1 MGKGESLD
9 LAEPTESSVL
19 LGILPMFLRR
29 KLVED
34 RSFREKI
41 GFSAEEFVTYGED
54 AVFPRSLFFERASDA
69 LNGDGG
75 QTEIEDRAGNRWFLS
90 REQISN
96 GRVVLK
102 IANESESFFAAE
114 FFVFLSDASERLR
127 ELDFVLKDHGF
138 PSSGLSEWQDLLR
151 ERALTIDEL
160 EEFSEDIMKAPFAF
174 LKVLRRKMDGTNVRV
189 EDMVPKDIEYYENL
203 SGKGDQN
210 NLSDLMSE
218 AISRVVADYLAWDS
232 EVGPKM
238 ALLLCSHPSISSAI
252 ANSGI
257 TKSQLTE
264 VAQWARDHGD
274 VFSKV
279 GVVEVALSVA
289 QNSQELGKV
298 LDDIVQ
304 QIISLDPEDKSG
316 PLQLMMSLIVLV
328 ESEVSRTRVLRH
340 WAPTRRRLATFAH
353 AAILAREVEGR
364 KNIEV
369 LSAWI
374 MENQAHRF
382 FLQNLI
388 DLRAEPRWLP
398 DYLSPSQLKQEL
410 LGRLANAAGGM
421 SGDLPPGPLHDTLDP
436 QNPESA
442 FNRMRTIRSLFPGP
456 LEGADSSLRNPIP
469 KELEDELD
477 SSLSA
482 GALTARSVT
491 ALINTT
497 GLFKVG
503 SEKAERA
510 VEIIRASN
518 FRFVENM
525 DDVESFSL
533 THGLAE
539 VASRLRSESLARSVL
554 AMARSC
560 RDDSLNGGRYGEEV
574 IISLVAAGAFEEFDA
589 WKVFVG
595 SWLKELCFNVSKRD
609 AAELEAS
616 VEMICAVEPRLRS
629 ELGAGLAALSS
640 VN

>member
-1 MGKGESLD
+1 MDKSESLD
-9 LAEPTESSVL
+9 LTEPTESSVL
-19 LGILPMFLRR
+19 LGILPMFLRQ

-41 GFSAEEFVTYGED
+41 DFSAEEFVTYGED
-54 AVFPRSLFFERASDA
+54 AVFPRSLFFKKVSDA
-69 LNGDGG
+69 LNGVRD
-75 QTEIEDRAGNRWFLS
+75 QSEIEDQAGNRWFLS
-90 REQISN
+90 REQISS

-102 IANESESFFAAE
+102 IANDSESFFAAE

-127 ELDFVLKDHGF
+127 ELDVALKDHGF
-138 PSSGLSEWQDLLR
+138 PSSGLSEWKDLLR

-160 EEFSEDIMKAPFAF
+160 EEFSKDTMKTPFAF
-174 LKVLRRKMDGTNVRV
+174 LKVFRRKMEGTNVRA

-203 SGKGDQN
+203 SGKGDHN
-210 NLSDLMSE
+210 NLSGLVSE

-232 EVGPKM
+232 EVGPQM
-238 ALLLCSHPSISSAI
+238 ALPLCSHPSISSAI

-257 TKSQLTE
+257 KKSQLTE
-264 VAQWARDHGD
+264 LAEWVREHGD

-279 GVVEVALSVA
+279 GIVEVALSA
-289 QNSQELGKV
+289 AHNSQELGKV

-316 PLQLMMSLIVLV
+316 PLQFMMSLIVLV

-340 WAPTRRRLATFAH
+340 WTPFRRRLATFAH
-353 AAILAREVEGR
+353 AAILAREAEGR
-364 KNIEV
+364 IDIEH
-369 LSAWI
+369 LSDWI
-374 MENQAHRF
+374 MENHAHRF
-382 FLQNLI
+382 YLQNLI

-421 SGDLPPGPLHDTLDP
+421 SGDLPQGPLHDTLDP
-436 QNPESA
+436 QNPDSA
-442 FNRMRTIRSLFPGP
+442 FNRMRTIKSLFPGP
-456 LEGADSSLRNPIP
+456 LEGADSSLRPPIP

-482 GALTARSVT
+482 GVLTARSVA

-497 GLFKVG
+497 GLFMVG

-525 DDVESFSL
+525 DDVERFSL

-560 RDDSLNGGRYGEEV
+560 RDESRHGGRYREEV
-574 IISLVAAGAFEEFDA
+574 IISLVAAGAFEGVDS
-589 WKVFVG
+589 WKMFLG
-595 SWLKELCFNVSKRD
+595 SWLKELCFSVSKSD

-616 VEMICAVEPRLRS
+616 IEMICSVEPRLRS

-640 VN
+640 LR

>member
-1 MGKGESLD
+1 MDKGASLE
-9 LAEPTESSVL
+9 LIEPTKSSVL

-29 KLVED
+29 RLVDE
-34 RSFREKI
+34 RSFRENI
-41 GFSAEEFVTYGED
+41 GFSAEEFVTYGKNI
-54 AVFPRSLFFERASDA
+54 VFHRSLFFERVIGT
-69 LNGDGG
+69 LNGDGD
-75 QTEIEDRAGNRWFLS
+75 QSAIEDQAGNRWFLS
-90 REQISN
+90 RELISS

-102 IANESESFFAAE
+102 VANDKESFFAAE
-114 FFVFLSDASERLR
+114 FFVFLPDASERLM
-127 ELDFVLKDHGF
+127 ELDVALKNHGF
-138 PSSGLSEWQDLLR
+138 PSSGLTEWRDLLR
-151 ERALTIDEL
+151 ERALTIDEF
-160 EEFSEDIMKAPFAF
+160 EEFSEDIMKAPFTF
-174 LKVLRRKMDGTNVRV
+174 LKVFRRKIEGTNVRA

-210 NLSDLMSE
+210 NLSGFVSE

-232 EVGPKM
+232 EVGPQM
-238 ALLLCSHPSISSAI
+238 ALLLCSHPSISSVI

-257 TKSQLTE
+257 KEAQLTE
-264 VAQWARDHGD
+264 LAEWVRDHGD

-279 GVVEVALSVA
+279 GIVEVALSGA
-289 QNSQELGKV
+289 QNSQELEKV

-304 QIISLDPEDKSG
+304 QIISLDPEDNSG
-316 PLQLMMSLIVLV
+316 PLQFMMSLIVLV

-340 WAPTRRRLATFAH
+340 WAPFRRRLATFAY
-353 AAILAREVEGR
+353 AAMLAREAEGR
-364 KNIEV
+364 IDIEHF
-369 LSAWI
+369 SAWV
-374 MENQAHRF
+374 MENHGHRF
-382 FLQNLI
+382 YLQNLI

-398 DYLSPSQLKQEL
+398 DYISPSQLKQEL
-410 LGRLANAAGGM
+410 LGRLAIAAGSI
-421 SGDLPPGPLHDTLDP
+421 SGGLPEGQVHDTLDP
-436 QNPESA
+436 QNSA
-442 FNRMRTIRSLFPGP
+442 SEFNRMRTIKSSFPGP

-503 SEKAERA
+503 NEKAERA

-525 DDVESFSL
+525 DDAERFSL

-554 AMARSC
+554 AVARSC
-560 RDDSLNGGRYGEEV
+560 RDESRNGGRYREEV
-574 IISLVAAGAFEEFDA
+574 IISLVAAGAFEEFDS
-589 WKVFVG
+589 WRVFVG
-595 SWLKELCFNVSKRD
+595 TWLKELCFNVSKSD

-640 VN
+640 IH